1 MESNVKETNRPK
13 ECLGSQGREM
23 LYGEFPKDCM
33 DCAVFDKCHKIT
45 IAASL
50 QSISEGMDL
59 IIQNGL
65 SNGQLKSFQE
75 LEKEYEAD
83 EKSKH

>member
-1 MESNVKETNRPK
+1 MTNKYK
-13 ECLGSQGREM
+13 ECFGSQGRKM

-33 DCAVFDKCHKIT
+33 NCEEFDKCHKIT
-45 IAASL
+45 IASSL

-65 SNGQLKSFQE
+65 SSGKLKCFQE
-75 LEKEYEAD
+75 LEKEYEK
-83 EKSKH
+83 EENSKH

>member
-1 MESNVKETNRPK
+1 MKKSSKYK
-13 ECLGSQGREM
+13 ECFGSQGREM

-33 DCAVFDKCHKIT
+33 NCEEFDKCHKIS
-45 IAASL
+45 IASSL
-50 QSISEGMDL
+50 QGISESMEL

-65 SNGQLKSFQE
+65 SSGKLKCFQE
-75 LEKEYEAD
+75 LEKEYEKD